1 MIELATSVLVDGLW
15 FPEGPR
21 WHDGRLWFS
30 DVFERVVMAVNPDGT
45 GLERVVDVPNIP
57 SGLGW
62 LPDPPT
68 DSRPSAAGDPPLQG
82 VSGSG
87 RLLVVSTVDRK
98 LLRLEPDGRLVQH
111 ADLMALTSDRC
122 NDMIVDT
129 QGRAYVGNWGF
140 DTEARPPRAKTAEIV
155 LVLPDGS
162 ARVAA
167 DGLAF
172 PNGSI
177 VTPDGRTLIVAES
190 FAARLS
196 AFDILADG
204 SLANRRIWAQF
215 DDKGFANPAGRIIP
229 DGICLDAEGCVWVAS
244 PWSDEVLRVRPGGEI
259 THRVTGTRHP
269 FACVLG
275 GADRRTLF
283 VLTGMASRED
293 DLSARGQ
300 GRVETVRVEVAGA
313 GLP

>member
-1 MIELATSVLVDGLW
+1 MIELTTHVVRDGLW

-21 WHDGRLWFS
+21 WHAGRLWFS
-30 DVFERVVMAVNPDGT
+30 DVFQRCVMAMTPDGAT
-45 GLERVVDVPNIP
+45 LERIVDVPNIP

-62 LPDPPT
+62 LPD
-68 DSRPSAAGDPPLQG
+68 
-82 VSGSG
+82 G
-87 RLLVVSTVDRK
+87 RLLVVSTVDRR
-98 LLRLEPDGRLVQH
+98 LLRLEPDGRLVEH
-111 ADLMALTSDRC
+111 ADIYALCSDRC
-122 NDMIVDT
+122 NDMIVDA

-140 DTEARPPRAKTAEIV
+140 DTGAQPPRPKPAEIV

-167 DGLAF
+167 QGLIF

-190 FAARLS
+190 FASRLT
-196 AFDILADG
+196 AFDIGADG
-204 SLANRRIWAQF
+204 SLSNRRVWAQF
-215 DDKGFANPAGRIIP
+215 DDKGFAPIAGRVVP
-229 DGICLDAEGCVWVAS
+229 DGICLDAEGAAWAAS
-244 PWSDEVLRVRPGGEI
+244 PWTDEVLRVREGGEI
-259 THRVTGTRHP
+259 THRVTPAPADVDGKPGHP

-283 VLTGMASRED
+283 VLTGASGDEAD
-293 DLSARGQ
+293 TWANGLGKIEAVQ
-300 GRVETVRVEVAGA
+300 VETPGA